1 LCRPPEWG
9 LEGDRPHDFQP
20 EAQALRGLQSHPQV
34 LRHIMGV
41 WPARSMFVA
50 MGGESSFCMAAPR
63 GEFKEVAC
71 LVLENHRGV
80 TSAEGWIRKTID

>member
-1 LCRPPEWG
+1 MTSNQKPRRYAACKVTR
-9 LEGDRPHDFQP
+9 RYC
-20 EAQALRGLQSHPQV
+20 A
-34 LRHIMGV
+34 IMGV